1 MKSFRRGDIVLID
14 VPIVDGSRVQGGNR
28 PWLIVQND
36 VGNRH
41 SPTTI
46 VVPLTSKLKR
56 MEMPTHVIV
65 TGKGIKASMVECEQ
79 VRVIDKARVKKC
91 ICTLSP
97 QIMSYVDK
105 ALKNAFF
112 YGGGCSRWRMIR
124 NYALLV
130 KERLCVA
137 RNVRGGMKTLRLV
150 RCW

>member
-79 VRVIDKARVKKC
+79 VRVIDKSHVKKC

-97 QIMSYVDK
+97 QVMSYVDK

-112 YGGGCSRWRMIR
+112 YEGYKR
-124 NYALLV
+124 
-130 KERLCVA
+130 
-137 RNVRGGMKTLRLV
+137 
-150 RCW
+150 

>member
-79 VRVIDKARVKKC
+79 VRVIDKACVKKC

-97 QIMSYVDK
+97 QVMSYVDTVSYTH
-105 ALKNAFF
+105 LTLPTI
-112 YGGGCSRWRMIR
+112 CS
-124 NYALLV
+124 V
-130 KERLCVA
+130 
-137 RNVRGGMKTLRLV
+137 
-150 RCW
+150 

>member
-65 TGKGIKASMVECEQ
+65 TGKSIKASMVECEQ
-79 VRVIDKARVKKC
+79 VRVIDKSHVKKC

-97 QIMSYVDK
+97 QVMSYVDK

-112 YGGGCSRWRMIR
+112 YGGGI
-124 NYALLV
+124 NDG
-130 KERLCVA
+130 E
-137 RNVRGGMKTLRLV
+137 
-150 RCW
+150 

>member
-36 VGNRH
+36 IGNKH

-65 TGKGIKASMVECEQ
+65 TGTGIRTCMVECEQ
-79 VRVIDKARVKKC
+79 VRVIDKDSVQKR

-97 QIMSYVDK
+97 RVMAFVDK

-112 YGGGCSRWRMIR
+112 YGGGCNRWRMIR
-124 NYALLV
+124 NCALLA
-130 KERLCVA
+130 KKQSCVA
-137 RNVRGGMKTLRLV
+137 RNVHGGTKTLRRV
-150 RCW
+150 RF

>member
-56 MEMPTHVIV
+56 MEVPTHVIV

-79 VRVIDKARVKKC
+79 VRVIDKSHVKKC

-97 QIMSYVDK
+97 QVMSYVDK

-112 YGGGCSRWRMIR
+112 YGGGYKRWRIR
-124 NYALLV
+124 FALYL
-130 KERLCVA
+130 L
-137 RNVRGGMKTLRLV
+137 
-150 RCW
+150 

>member
-1 MKSFRRGDIVLID
+1 MRSFRRGDIVLID
-14 VPIVDGSRVQGGNR
+14 VPIVEGSRVQGGNR

-36 VGNRH
+36 VGNRY

-65 TGKGIKASMVECEQ
+65 TGIGIRTSMVECEQ
-79 VRVIDKARVKKC
+79 VRVIDKDCVQKR

-97 QIMSYVDK
+97 RVMAFVDK

-112 YGGGCSRWRMIR
+112 YGGG
-124 NYALLV
+124 
-130 KERLCVA
+130 VA
-137 RNVRGGMKTLRLV
+137 DGE
-150 RCW
+150 

>member
-79 VRVIDKARVKKC
+79 VRVIDKSHVKSVSV
-91 ICTLSP
+91 L
-97 QIMSYVDK
+97 
-105 ALKNAFF
+105 FH
-112 YGGGCSRWRMIR
+112 R
-124 NYALLV
+124 
-130 KERLCVA
+130 RLCP
-137 RNVRGGMKTLRLV
+137 M
-150 RCW
+150 